1 MPHIKS
7 VDLPTGVTLQYA
19 EQGDPAG
26 TPVLFLHGLA
36 DSWYSFDLVLPHLP
50 GSIRALALTQRGHG
64 DSSRPQEDYHY
75 THFVADA
82 AAFLD
87 ALNTP
92 ATVVVGH
99 SLGNTTAQRFA
110 IDYPERTMALCL
122 VAAPHRLA
130 NTEAAQILRDV
141 VAQIEDPVDQVFA
154 EEYQQSTLA
163 RPVPPAFLET
173 VVRETMKVPAHVWR
187 DVVAGFTRDD
197 FSSELHEITA
207 PTLLVWGD
215 QDEFAT
221 RSDQE
226 AQLAAIAHSRLQ
238 VYEGTGHAVH
248 WEQPKRFATD
258 LVSFIEEKVK

>member
-1 MPHIKS
+1 MPQIKS

-26 TPVLFLHGLA
+26 TPVLLLHGLA
-36 DSWYSFDLVLPHLP
+36 DSFHSFDLVLPHLP

-75 THFVADA
+75 THHVADA
-82 AAFLD
+82 VAFLD
-87 ALNTP
+87 ALHIP
-92 ATVVVGH
+92 AAVVVGH

-122 VAAPHRLA
+122 VAAAHRLA

-141 VAQIEDPVDQVFA
+141 VAQIEGPVDQPFA
-154 EEYQQSTLA
+154 EGYQKSTLV
-163 RPVPPAFLET
+163 RPVPPAFLDT
-173 VVRETMKVPAHVWR
+173 VVRETMKVPAHVWKG
-187 DVVAGFTRDD
+187 VVAGFTRDD
-197 FSSELHEITA
+197 FSSELHRITA
-207 PTLLVWGD
+207 PTLLVRGD

-221 RSDQE
+221 QSDQE
-226 AQLAAIAHSRLQ
+226 AQLAAIADSRLK
-238 VYEGTGHAVH
+238 VYEGSGHAVH
-248 WEQPKRFATD
+248 WEQPERFATD